1 MKSWMST
8 ICNEVENLTVIM
20 GYSGLS
26 SRSFSKLEGFKKV
39 ATKVSGQEFL
49 CIRAKLITE
58 HFETRTS
65 EKLRSARLS

>member
-1 MKSWMST
+1 
-8 ICNEVENLTVIM
+8 M

-49 CIRAKLITE
+49 RIRAKLITE